1 MLLTVQVR
9 VMFIGAVVV
18 VVVVVG
24 ATVVVGVEVAVLV
37 VSVVTGVVTEASV
50 ELDESFPPVIK
61 IAAITPATMIATAP
75 STQGHGLLPPPC
87 GGSPPCCGLYC

>member
-24 ATVVVGVEVAVLV
+24 TTVVVGVEVAVFV

-50 ELDESFPPVIK
+50 ELDESLPPVIR
-61 IAAITPATMIATAP
+61 IATITPTTIIATAP
-75 STQGHGLLPPPC
+75 STHGQGLLPPPC